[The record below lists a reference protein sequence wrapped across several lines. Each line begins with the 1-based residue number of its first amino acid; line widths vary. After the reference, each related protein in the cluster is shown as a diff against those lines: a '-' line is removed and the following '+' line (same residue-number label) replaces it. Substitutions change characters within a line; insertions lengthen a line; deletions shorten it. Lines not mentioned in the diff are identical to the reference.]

1 MHIRPITLA
10 LALALGGAAA
20 CSEDDAVTPVRN
32 PVEFSMGA
40 VDGNGVTGTVT
51 IQDQAGAGSTVT
63 VALQGLPPNS
73 QHAGH
78 VHVGSCAAQGAILA
92 GLNPITADA
101 QGAGSATTTGVPDDL
116 LVSGYYV
123 QYHVAL
129 SPPGDPISC
138 GNIPGAPASG
148 GSDGGSSGGY

>member
-10 LALALGGAAA
+10 LALALGGTVA
-20 CSEDDAVTPVRN
+20 CSDDDVIGPGGDPVQ
-32 PVEFSMGA
+32 FSMAA
-40 VDGNGVTGTVT
+40 VNGNGVTGTVM
-51 IQDQAGAGSTVT
+51 IQDEEGDGATVT
-63 VALQGLPPNS
+63 VTLQGLEPNS

-101 QGAGSATTTGVPDDL
+101 QGAGSATTTDVPDEL
-116 LVSGYYV
+116 LVFGYYV

-129 SPPGDPISC
+129 TPPGDPISC
-138 GNIPGAPASG
+138 GNIPDAPPIG
-148 GSDGGSSGGY
+148 DGY